1 VAEYP
6 RTMTAEYAMWR
17 GWAADVRDRRGPYRP
32 LCPAAAE
39 LGGLLA
45 RLLDSWEQCD
55 RRSRMPD
62 SAQNLGAGLEKSI
75 ETLVQRLLARGVAPP
90 VMPGAVVREG

>member
-1 VAEYP
+1 MAKYP
-6 RTMTAEYAMWR
+6 RPMDPAYAMWR
-17 GWAADVRDRRGPYRP
+17 AWAADVRDRRGPFRP

-55 RRSRMPD
+55 RRSRQPD
-62 SAQNLGAGLEKSI
+62 SAANLAQGLERSI
-75 ETLVQRLLARGVAPP
+75 ETLVRRLLARGVAPP
-90 VMPGAVVREG
+90 AMPGAVVREG

>member
-6 RTMTAEYAMWR
+6 RPMEPAYAMWR
-17 GWAADVRDRRGPYRP
+17 SWAADVRDRRGPFRP
-32 LCPAAAE
+32 LCPAVAE

-75 ETLVQRLLARGVAPP
+75 ETLVGRLLARGVAPP
-90 VMPGAVVREG
+90 ALPGAVR